1 MPNITKVVI
10 GLDIDVVNS
19 FLFEHRVLYTA
30 AIRERVYTN
39 ALVSSYLDQGAELTA
54 MNLYLIMSLLSK
66 WHAESR
72 DYIRQP
78 TTSDTSKKRTKGLI

>member
-19 FLFEHRVLYTA
+19 FLYEHRVLYTA

-39 ALVSSYLDQGAELTA
+39 ALVSSYLEQGAELTA

-66 WHAESR
+66 WHAYELETMMQIS
-72 DYIRQP
+72 P
-78 TTSDTSKKRTKGLI
+78 VLSK